1 MHVGLFFGSF
11 NPIHIGHLAIANY
24 MLEFSDMEQI
34 WLVVSPHNPF
44 KTKTS
49 LLPEADRLHLVNL
62 AIDGH
67 PRYKA
72 SSIEFKMPK
81 PSYTIDTLV
90 LLSEKY
96 PQHRFSLIMGADN
109 LDAFPKWKNCDAIVA
124 GYHRYIYPRPDSTMP
139 TTAEL
144 ENATIVDAP
153 LMDIS
158 SSFIR
163 SSIALGK
170 ELPFFM
176 PEKVY
181 QYMKEMHFYETVK

>member
-34 WLVVSPHNPF
+34 WFVVSPHNPF

-90 LLSEKY
+90 RLSEKY
-96 PQHRFSLIMGADN
+96 PQHCFSLIMGADN
-109 LDAFPKWKNCDAIVA
+109 LNVFHKWKNCDAIVA
-124 GYHRYIYPRPDSTMP
+124 GYHRYIYPRPDSAGQ
-139 TTAEL
+139 TTQP
-144 ENATIVDAP
+144 ENATVVNAP

-163 SSIALGK
+163 ASIAQGK

-181 QYMKEMHFYETVK
+181 QYVKEMHFYESVK